1 MISGREL
8 MVGGLAVALGAA
20 GAVLG
25 MGALTKP
32 EPVNT
37 NDRAAIEQVVREYI
51 LSHPEILPEAM
62 ANLEAR
68 EAKKLIDTHR
78 SALEKPFAGAWQGAA
93 DPDVTLVE
101 FFDYQCGYCRA
112 ALPDLERLLAEDKK
126 LKVVYRE
133 LPILGPAS
141 LEAAQ
146 LSLGVAQ
153 GSGYPAFHHAV
164 YAGGQVNARTISAAL
179 KASGVNA
186 VAAKAAAAS
195 DAVHQEIQSNLEL
208 QRTLNL
214 NGTPSWV
221 VGDKVLNGAVGYD
234 ALKKAIADARA
245 ARG

>member
-1 MISGREL
+1 

-25 MGALTKP
+25 MSAFGNTA
-32 EPVNT
+32 PVNT

-68 EAKKLIDTHR
+68 EAKKLVEAHR

-93 DPDVTLVE
+93 DGDVTLVE

-112 ALPDLERLLAEDKK
+112 ALPDLERLLTEDKK

-133 LPILGPAS
+133 LPILGPES
-141 LEAAQ
+141 LQAAQ
-146 LSLGVAQ
+146 MSLGVAQ
-153 GSGYPAFHHAV
+153 SSGYAAFHHAV
-164 YAGGQVNARTISAAL
+164 YAGGQVNDRTIAAAL
-179 KASGVNA
+179 KSSGANA
-186 VAAKAAAAS
+186 AVVKAAAGS
-195 DAVHQEIQSNLEL
+195 DAVRQEIQSNLEL

-234 ALKKAIADARA
+234 ALKKAIADVRA